1 MKGSRAS
8 GREAV
13 HGFCPPN
20 RYLTLHREPV
30 SEAMTEAVCKATTAA
45 GERCKAR
52 PLRGEEFCA
61 LHAPGA
67 DPRAMGARGGRARGK
82 KEQLEQL
89 TDRES
94 ALRALRRALDGNNM
108 AAMVASAKALIEFDH
123 SPRERPV
130 TVEDARE
137 QLEARLNAVED
148 HRRRNGEVCSACGG
162 SGIVVRPPGR
172 GEGAGIDGGR
182 GASFPE
188 RELENRYA

>member
-1 MKGSRAS
+1 
-8 GREAV
+8 
-13 HGFCPPN
+13 
-20 RYLTLHREPV
+20 
-30 SEAMTEAVCKATTAA
+30 MTEAVCKATTAA

-108 AAMVASAKALIEFDH
+108 AAMVAGAKALIEFDT
-123 SPRERPV
+123 SDPRSRDAV
-130 TVEDARE
+130 SAEDARE
-137 QLEARLNAVED
+137 RLMAKVEAMAERQADGLARIGLCPLCERPVSRVEA
-148 HRRRNGEVCSACGG
+148 EALM
-162 SGIVVRPPGR
+162 
-172 GEGAGIDGGR
+172 AR
-182 GASFPE
+182 GADESQAGWLARIAWKPVPGGG
-188 RELENRYA
+188 AKT